1 MAGLVY
7 RMGWKRETLASE
19 TQEGSLIL
27 RRRLGIRKVWS
38 RRWRGIEMEGDGK
51 SKRYFLSEREHE
63 KNELQIGNDGGDRA
77 AESERPSWGW

>member
-51 SKRYFLSEREHE
+51 SKR
-63 KNELQIGNDGGDRA
+63 
-77 AESERPSWGW
+77 